1 MPQINCKV
9 ELQLKL
15 TKHCVNVNDNVDV
28 DVNNIIFT
36 IKDRSIC
43 PSSNLTSKI
52 Q

>member
-28 DVNNIIFT
+28 DINNIIVT
-36 IKDRSIC
+36 IKDRSI
-43 PSSNLTSKI
+43 SSSRNLTSKG

>member
-15 TKHCVNVNDNVDV
+15 TKHCVNVNDNVDI
-28 DVNNIIFT
+28 NNIIVT
-36 IKDRSIC
+36 IKDRSI
-43 PSSNLTSKI
+43 SSSRNLTSKG